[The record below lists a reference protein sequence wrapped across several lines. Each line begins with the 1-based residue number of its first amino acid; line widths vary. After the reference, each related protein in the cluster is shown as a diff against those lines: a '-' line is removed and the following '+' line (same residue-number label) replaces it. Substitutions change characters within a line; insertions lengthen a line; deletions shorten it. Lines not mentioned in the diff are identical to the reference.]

1 MSDIEL
7 KPCPFCG
14 GEAKLNKI
22 TGGKLF
28 SRLTGFYVKCK
39 TCRTS
44 TGCELKEEDVVEK
57 WNTRKPMD
65 QIVKQLEDVGN
76 IQFSSYT
83 KPLITVE
90 DAIKIVQKGGAE

>member
-1 MSDIEL
+1 MSEMSL
-7 KPCPFCG
+7 KPCPFRG
-14 GEAKLNKI
+14 GEAKLNII

-28 SRLTGFYVKCK
+28 SRLTGFYVRCK

-44 TGCELKEEDVVEK
+44 TGVELKEEDVVEK
-57 WNTRKPMD
+57 WNARKPMD
-65 QIVKQLEDVGN
+65 QIVKQLEAVGN

-90 DAIKIVQKGGAE
+90 DAIEIVWKGGAE